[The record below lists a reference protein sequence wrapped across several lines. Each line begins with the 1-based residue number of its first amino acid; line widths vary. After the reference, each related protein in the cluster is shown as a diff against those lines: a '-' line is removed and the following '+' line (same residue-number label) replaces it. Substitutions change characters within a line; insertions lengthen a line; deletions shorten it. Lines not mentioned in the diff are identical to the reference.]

1 MSGRPGCSWRIERGQ
16 QADVVDQARPAAL
29 AQVTER
35 LGVGAGAVAPVILGV
50 DHETGVVQGPGDVIV
65 ALRVL
70 AHAVRQL
77 DRGARRARGVPPVG
91 GDLRA
96 VR

>member
-1 MSGRPGCSWRIERGQ
+1 
-16 QADVVDQARPAAL
+16 L
-29 AQVTER
+29 AFTS
-35 LGVGAGAVAPVILGV
+35 
-50 DHETGVVQGPGDVIV
+50 PGDVLV

-77 DRGARRARGVPPVG
+77 DGRSRLARRIPPVSG
-91 GDLRA
+91 ELRA

>member
-1 MSGRPGCSWRIERGQ
+1 
-16 QADVVDQARPAAL
+16 
-29 AQVTER
+29 
-35 LGVGAGAVAPVILGV
+35 VASVILGV
-50 DHETGVVQGPGDVIV
+50 DHEAGVVQGPGDVIV

-77 DRGARRARGVPPVG
+77 DRGPRLARRIPPVD
-91 GDLRA
+91 GDLGT